1 MLFEYIIIIL
11 VLLALLLEFVFF
23 RLIKHYNYELNYKE
37 SLLYSIPILI
47 ITIFSLT
54 DYSVIRQN
62 LRWDY
67 LIIIVSYFLIILII
81 YYILRFIKNKKYI
94 PCKSIIGYVLMSI
107 INLMILFNFPTNKL
121 INISGWDILG
131 LFLGYILVSII
142 FIVLLLIINII
153 FLIIKLATKT
163 DNNYTNIKYKISKI
177 TYINVFT
184 ILLLIILVF
193 YD

>member
-1 MLFEYIIIIL
+1 M
-11 VLLALLLEFVFF
+11 
-23 RLIKHYNYELNYKE
+23 
-37 SLLYSIPILI
+37 LYSNPILI
-47 ITIFSLT
+47 ITIFSLI

-62 LRWDY
+62 LRLDY

-163 DNNYTNIKYKISKI
+163 DNNYHNIKYKISKI